1 MLWHLVVKDQV
12 DSSSDNYQEVSKSSN
27 NTDVSGV

>member
-1 MLWHLVVKDQV
+1 MQGTNHHKDWV
-12 DSSSDNYQEVSKSSN
+12 DILSNNYQEVSKMSN